1 VRKTPAHDIIEFL
14 SFSSAHEDGLTRLSG
29 FRQREWKQA
38 LTWLD
43 DTGLAFYFL
52 QKITD
57 LHVTDSLPPWVLS
70 RLERNFAAN
79 RERVGYMTQRF
90 DSLNRRFDDAGIRYA
105 VLKGHSLVPDFCPDA
120 CLRYQADFDYL
131 VEETSLQRAKEVVVE
146 AGYSPKPWASE
157 SSQEYIFLTPET
169 ENKSRDPDQYSVRA
183 GHAVEL
189 HLDIWDAD
197 QFGLPS
203 IPKLF
208 SVDRTRTQ
216 RWNGLSFPV
225 LSNEDAFLIQVL
237 HASHHLF
244 TYWLRMSCLFEIA
257 FFLNHR
263 ASDTSLWNK
272 VEHTIGDNL
281 MLKEFAVLITELA
294 AGLFTAP
301 IPQRIRV
308 WGEQIRPA
316 TRVWIENYAQQCAF
330 YEVPSY
336 ELSLL
341 PRAKLVLFLQQQ
353 YDCASVPKNAV
364 RNRLMRF
371 SRFSRMASSI
381 KAEPFLILKR
391 SWWKRHLPL
400 RRSLFHILSGIRY
413 FCEIPR
419 WHWLNRAANR
429 SLRFSE

>member
-1 VRKTPAHDIIEFL
+1 MRKTPAHDIIEFL
-14 SFSSAHEDGLTRLSG
+14 SFSSAHNDGLTRLSG

-146 AGYSPKPWASE
+146 AGYSPKPWASK

-216 RWNGLSFPV
+216 RWNSLSFPV

-364 RNRLMRF
+364 RNRLMKF

-429 SLRFSE
+429 SLRFGE

>member
-1 VRKTPAHDIIEFL
+1 MRRTPALNIIKFL
-14 SFSSAHEDGLTRLSG
+14 SLSDSSAEGVTALG
-29 FRQREWKQA
+29 AVRERDWKRA

-52 QKITD
+52 QKIKDSD
-57 LHVTDSLPPWVLS
+57 LSDSIPSWVLS
-70 RLERNFAAN
+70 RLEKSFAAN
-79 RERVGYMTQRF
+79 HERVGYMTERF
-90 DSLNRRFDDAGIRYA
+90 GSLNRRLDGAGIRYA

-120 CLRYQADFDYL
+120 YLRYQADFDYL
-131 VEETSLQRAKEVVVE
+131 VDRTSLERAKKVVME

-157 SSQEYIFLTPET
+157 SSQEYIFLAAKT
-169 ENKSRDPDQYSVRA
+169 EKSRNPDQYSVSA

-216 RWNGLSFPV
+216 RWNGLIFPV
-225 LSNEDAFLIQVL
+225 LSDEDAFLIQVL

-244 TYWLRMSCLFEIA
+244 TYWLRMACLLEIA

-272 VEHTIGDNL
+272 VEQRIGDNL

-301 IPQRIRV
+301 IPQRIRM

-316 TRVWIENYAQQCAF
+316 TRVWIENYAHQCAF

-353 YDCASVPKNAV
+353 YDCVNTPKNAV
-364 RNRLMRF
+364 RNRLIKF

-381 KAEPFLILKR
+381 KAEPHLILNR

-400 RRSLFHILSGIRY
+400 RRGLFHLLSGIRY

-419 WHWLNRAANR
+419 WRWLNRGGNR
-429 SLRFSE
+429 SSAAIL